1 MPKKKQPY
9 YEIINIQKELNEY
22 KKLCKNK
29 SKKFKY
35 YLDWKHYMKPMLER
49 LDDDVKISNFKHYI
63 INMKRTENNLN
74 QVYVAIILFAYT
86 SLITFVK
93 MDLNIISGAFLI
105 MVLLFMA
112 LLSHDDY
119 NKDCCF
125 FSDVIEIIEE
135 IEKERENNL
144 S

>member
-1 MPKKKQPY
+1 MSKNKQPY
-9 YEIINIQKELNEY
+9 FEIINIQKELNEY

-35 YLDWKHYMKPMLER
+35 YLDWKHYMKPLLER
-49 LDDDVKISNFKHYI
+49 LDDSEKTTNFKHFI
-63 INMKRTENNLN
+63 INKKRTENNTN

-86 SLITFVK
+86 TLISFVK
-93 MDLNIISGAFLI
+93 MDLNILSGAFLI
-105 MVLLFMA
+105 IVLLFMVV
-112 LLSHDDY
+112 LSHDDY